1 MLCRLVQSP
10 IVLLKP
16 PIYIVSRP
24 NIDEW
29 MINTFKNVHI
39 PHNQTIPNAV
49 CGPACNSFYPQGKNY
64 TGLPNEAIAPVC
76 ARMAQFGGEG
86 GIRTPGTE

>member
-1 MLCRLVQSP
+1 MLCRLVQSR

-16 PIYIVSRP
+16 PIYIVSRS

-39 PHNQTIPNAV
+39 PHNLT
-49 CGPACNSFYPQGKNY
+49 FLRYPWASYAIASISGQDY
-64 TGLPNEAIAPVC
+64 AGLPNEAIAWAC
-76 ARMAQFGGEG
+76 ARRAQFGGEG